1 MLDPQVIDRS
11 QCQKGSYIFKIKLFN
26 CGRYREAQSLSPSGF
41 LLIDAERHGL
51 SCLFLPMVVENDE
64 IMRPDLVVPVG
75 KQRGK
80 SCHRHLLTV
89 PVNHIQDIRKTGRLQ
104 RKIQARTSRYIMQ

>member
-1 MLDPQVIDRS
+1 
-11 QCQKGSYIFKIKLFN
+11 
-26 CGRYREAQSLSPSGF
+26 
-41 LLIDAERHGL
+41 
-51 SCLFLPMVVENDE
+51 MVVKDDE
-64 IMRPDLVVPVG
+64 IMRPDLVIPVG

-104 RKIQARTSRYIMQ
+104 RKIQARTS